1 MKLKLLWYIPE
12 FIAFYLALMVRSN
25 LQIAITILSPRLEV
39 RSGFLEVPLTLNS
52 PGGILLFSNLLSMTP
67 GSLSTDISSDRKY
80 LRVHLLVMD
89 EEQKVLHE
97 INKIQR
103 RVERI
108 ISLL

>member
-12 FIAFYLALMVRSN
+12 FIAFYLAVLVRSN
-25 LQIAITILSPRLEV
+25 FQMAITILSPRLKV
-39 RSGFLEVPLTLNS
+39 RSGFLEVPLTLTS

-67 GSLSTDISSDRKY
+67 GSLTADMSSDRKY

-108 ISLL
+108 ICLL